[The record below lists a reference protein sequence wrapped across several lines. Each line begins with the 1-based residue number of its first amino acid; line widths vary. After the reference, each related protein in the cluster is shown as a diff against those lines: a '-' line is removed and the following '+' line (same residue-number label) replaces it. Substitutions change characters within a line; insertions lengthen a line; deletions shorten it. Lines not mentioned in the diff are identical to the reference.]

1 VYDHDAE
8 DVEILGWEEFIARQ
22 WESIFVGYRSS
33 TGLRKMCRRWSDLI
47 EIGLGCS
54 QDIADQLVRTE
65 IIDRADRDLEAA
77 ASAEAVVSGMA
88 DVLADLRTDL
98 LEMAEAEPEFSVT
111 LLERHAR
118 LLSFVRIYA
127 FGPDAAEA
135 PGA

>member
-1 VYDHDAE
+1 VYDHDPE
-8 DVEILGWEEFIARQ
+8 DLEILGWEEFIARQ

-65 IIDRADRDLEAA
+65 IIDRADRDLEGAA
-77 ASAEAVVSGMA
+77 NAQAVVSGMA

-127 FGPDAAEA
+127 FGSDAAEA